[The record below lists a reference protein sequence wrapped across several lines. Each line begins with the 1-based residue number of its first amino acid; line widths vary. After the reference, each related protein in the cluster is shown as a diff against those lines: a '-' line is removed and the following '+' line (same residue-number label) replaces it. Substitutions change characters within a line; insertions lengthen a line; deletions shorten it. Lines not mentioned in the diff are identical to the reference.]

1 MTHKHDTS
9 NGNAFRTPGIPPL
22 TPCSAVSRIAKEFNG
37 IAGPSQLDAY
47 QSALKMSKQL
57 LPKNL

>member
-9 NGNAFRTPGIPPL
+9 NGNAFRTPGIP
-22 TPCSAVSRIAKEFNG
+22 CSAVSKIAKEFNG